1 MSSKKP
7 LLDIDHLKK
16 SYGEKIVL
24 NDISLQIEEGEVVGL
39 LGENGAGKTTLMNCI
54 AGAVSCFEGQI
65 LYQGRDM
72 RKYSQMRREFGILI
86 HARFLD
92 YLTAEENLK
101 VLGMYSGIEKNKLNM
116 EIAGILK
123 IVGLYEKK
131 DEHTNAF
138 SFGQLQR
145 LGVAQAI
152 LGKKRCLI
160 LDEPFVGLDSA
171 GKEALEQIIL
181 KSAKEKKCS
190 ILLSSHDMDEVE
202 RVCDSIAIIKK
213 GYVVFRDKFY
223 KQKKLMV
230 QVTLDGNKLNEY
242 IQHEKLEGMIKVEG
256 NNVISIN
263 NTDIH
268 GKVLNILGKDGMIR
282 NIECVS
288 DSVGQLFNNVVQ
300 GKM

>member
-54 AGAVSCFEGQI
+54 AGDVSCFEGQI
-65 LYQGRDM
+65 LYQGRDL

-202 RVCDSIAIIKK
+202 RVCDSIAIIKN